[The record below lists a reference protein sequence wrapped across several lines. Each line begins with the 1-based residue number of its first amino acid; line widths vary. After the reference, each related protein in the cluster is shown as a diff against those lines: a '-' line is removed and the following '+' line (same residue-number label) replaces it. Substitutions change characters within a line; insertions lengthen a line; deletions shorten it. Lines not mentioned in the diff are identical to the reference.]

1 MSGELSPIDKAKFVA
16 AKRAA
21 DLIEDGMRVGLGTGS
36 TAAWLVRS
44 LGEMVREEGLKIK
57 GVPTSTRTA
66 DLARDV
72 GIEAMSLDEA
82 RWLDLTID
90 GADEFDGDLNLIKG
104 GGGALLHEK
113 IVATASDRMVAIADI
128 GKEVKT
134 LGAFPL
140 PVEIIPFGWQ
150 TTQALIEETLISMD
164 VLGRSATLRMNGDR
178 PFVTD
183 EGNRILDLHLQRIGN
198 PRQLALAINQM
209 PGVVEN
215 GLFIDICDTVVVGY
229 GDGRVELRDINEGT
243 VEHDRLDFVE
253 SDNLFADLADRGTL
267 P

>member
-1 MSGELSPIDKAKFVA
+1 MAGELSPIDKAKFVA

-21 DLIEDGMRVGLGTGS
+21 DMVEDGMRVGLGTGS
-36 TAAWLVRS
+36 TAAWLVRC

-66 DLARDV
+66 ELARDV
-72 GIEAMSLDEA
+72 GIEVISLDEA
-82 RWLDLTID
+82 RWLDITID

-104 GGGALLHEK
+104 GGGALLQEK
-113 IVATASDRMVAIADI
+113 IVATASDRMVVIADA
-128 GKEVKT
+128 GKEVET

-140 PVEIIPFGWQ
+140 PVEVIPFGWQ

-164 VLGRSATLRMNGDR
+164 VLGRNATLRMNGDA

-183 EGNRILDLHLQRIGN
+183 EGNHILDLHLQRIGN
-198 PRQLALAINQM
+198 PRQLALVLNQM

-215 GLFIDICDTVVVGY
+215 GLFIDICDTVIIGY
-229 GDGRVELRDINEGT
+229 GDGRVETRDINEGT

-253 SDNLFADLADRGTL
+253 SDNLFTDLAD
-267 P
+267 